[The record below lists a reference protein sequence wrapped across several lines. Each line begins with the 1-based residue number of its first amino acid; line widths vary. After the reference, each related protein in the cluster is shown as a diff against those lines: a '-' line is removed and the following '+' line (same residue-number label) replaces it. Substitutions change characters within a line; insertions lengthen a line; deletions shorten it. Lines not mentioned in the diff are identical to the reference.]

1 MDLEAHGIEDSS
13 FVIDKRQGVLSGYRL
28 PQQRPCHRAQ
38 ILSIEYPAL
47 RGACVI
53 SHQDDTLPRE
63 CAMILPMQS
72 ALIPAHEIP
81 HRSNP
86 E

>member
-28 PQQRPCHRAQ
+28 PQQRPFHRSQ

-63 CAMILPMQS
+63 CVMILPMQS